1 MRRRFFLRG
10 LGVSLALCAWPDALL
25 HIARPAQAARGKE
38 QERLVS
44 HLPALPILML
54 HKVDDQPRYPEDLS
68 SSQLHAVLDYAWSKG
83 FRPVN
88 MSDIVQDRVDE
99 IVPRGLKPLGITAD
113 DAHRSVVFSRETARH
128 SEQRNA
134 RSLVE
139 ILGNSVRPY
148 GCEARATFF
157 LSSVGDD
164 RYSGKA
170 GGYFGNSLPLVD
182 VLDALAVM
190 PGVETGYHTRTHT
203 RMGGMGPEQVKA
215 LLQDQMQ
222 DFERLGVL
230 DRVRRVL
237 AYPYG
242 VRPTEQGIYA
252 LRELGFEGA
261 VLAYPGVREARYDTL
276 PPCVYDGRLMTDPFL
291 IPRVCIGA
299 FTYAHNAS
307 AKAGAH
313 VPIDPLEDFRKDVE
327 RALPLIYVSRGA
339 QGGQLPADAQSSS

>member
-1 MRRRFFLRG
+1 MKRRHFLRG
-10 LGVSLALCAWPDALL
+10 LGVSLALTACPASLAWGTQP
-25 HIARPAQAARGKE
+25 PAPATPV
-38 QERLVS
+38 QEKMVPN
-44 HLPALPILML
+44 LPALPILML
-54 HKVDDQPRYPEDLS
+54 HKVDDRPKYPEDLS
-68 SSQLHAVLDYAWSKG
+68 TTQLAAVLSYAWSRG

-88 MSDIVQDRVDE
+88 ISDIVQGRVDA
-99 IVPRGLKPLGITAD
+99 IVPKGLKPLGITAD
-113 DAHRSVVFSRETARH
+113 DAHRSVVFSRTTAAH

-134 RSLVE
+134 QSMVE

-148 GCEARATFF
+148 EAEARATFF

-170 GGYFGNSLPLVD
+170 GGYFGDSLPLPD

-190 PGVETGYHTRTHT
+190 PGVEVGYHTRSHT
-203 RMGGMGPEQVKA
+203 RMGGMGPTQVKA
-215 LLQDQMQ
+215 LLQGQMR

-230 DRVRRVL
+230 DRVQRLL

-242 VRPTEQGIYA
+242 VRPTEQGMHA
-252 LRELGFEGA
+252 LRELGFTGA
-261 VLAYPGVREARYDTL
+261 VLAYPGVREARYNEVPL
-276 PPCVYDGRLMTDPFL
+276 CVYDGRLMTDSFL

-299 FTYAHNAS
+299 YTYAHNAS

-327 RALPLIYVSRGA
+327 RAVPLCYVSRGVA
-339 QGGQLPADAQSSS
+339 AG